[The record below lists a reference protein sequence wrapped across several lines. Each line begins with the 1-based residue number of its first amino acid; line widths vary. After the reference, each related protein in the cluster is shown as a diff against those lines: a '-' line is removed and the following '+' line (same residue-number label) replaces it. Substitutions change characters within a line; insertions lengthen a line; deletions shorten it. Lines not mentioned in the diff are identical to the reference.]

1 MPIFDPTIRMIQV
14 RGAFDGHLL
23 FLFNPI
29 TMEINIK
36 KGGTTHTI
44 KVHDLIAFAQTAQRV
59 TFRAQ
64 LALETSEEEP
74 VRGQFE

>member
-1 MPIFDPTIRMIQV
+1 MTVFDPTIRMIQV
-14 RGAFDGHLL
+14 RGQFDGHLL
-23 FLFNPI
+23 FLFNPA

-36 KGGTTHTI
+36 KGGATHSI
-44 KVHDLIAFAQTAQRV
+44 KVHDLIAFAQTSQRT